1 MMLHSCEWT
10 HHPKQLIVAPRH
22 PLIQMTPVSV
32 ISRGHWHRE
41 RQAQTLVGHSRLKS
55 QPFPRL
61 TFPIN
66 KMEILNVSA
75 S

>member
-1 MMLHSCEWT
+1 MLHSCEWT
-10 HHPKQLIVAPRH
+10 HHPKQLIAALWH

-32 ISRGHWHRE
+32 TSRGHWHRE
-41 RQAQTLVGHSRLKS
+41 RQAQTLVGHPSLKS
-55 QPFPRL
+55 QPSPPRL
-61 TFPIN
+61 IN